1 MILQSL
7 VLTHCQH
14 VMGQTDTL
22 PVAKF
27 HPNIV
32 VHGTNNSFSTVV
44 YFVVCYV
51 LIYNV
56 AHKKRPQFSA
66 LEKTHF
72 VSLGRIALT
81 TGSSTVC
88 TLLTCHMPVSRTVT
102 LICCLNVVNF
112 IRAMS
117 SSSCTTVLRHTFKS
131 DATISVSRTLQ
142 TS

>member
-7 VLTHCQH
+7 VSTHCQH

-88 TLLTCHMPVSRTVT
+88 TLLTCHGSEQN
-102 LICCLNVVNF
+102 CCIDLLPQCRQLYSGNVFVF
-112 IRAMS
+112 MHDSAPS
-117 SSSCTTVLRHTFKS
+117 H
-131 DATISVSRTLQ
+131 LQ
-142 TS
+142 K